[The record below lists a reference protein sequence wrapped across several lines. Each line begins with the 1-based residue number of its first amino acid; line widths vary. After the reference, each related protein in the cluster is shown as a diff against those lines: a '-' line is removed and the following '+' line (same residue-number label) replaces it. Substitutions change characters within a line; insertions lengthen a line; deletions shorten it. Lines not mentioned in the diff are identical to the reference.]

1 MPGRSMISTMSS
13 PSKILPLSSSTVIP
27 GQLPTR
33 AAPPV
38 MRLNSV
44 DLPVLGMPSSA
55 IRFMLFAL

>member
-1 MPGRSMISTMSS
+1 MS
-13 PSKILPLSSSTVIP
+13 PPNKILPLSNSTVIP

-44 DLPVLGMPSSA
+44 DLPVLGMPSKA
-55 IRFMLFAL
+55 MRFMIWSR